1 MQQQAESKS
10 ISLSSIWMIVFSMLQ
25 IVGLYLSDKL
35 TMEHIGLKLG
45 DKTDSGLCGAS
56 ELFSCKAAAASSYSQ
71 IGSLPIAVI
80 GEAYY
85 LWALVMVII
94 IRFIP
99 ERFRSTI
106 WQTLGLSSI
115 LGALY
120 ALFLGTVSL
129 FDLGFLCPLCMGLY
143 VVNFSTLALLW
154 WQGAVQI
161 SAIPKT
167 LTTPLPWAMS
177 ILMVFSLIGAQSIYA
192 MRYKNEYRIAK
203 QRIKKQEKP
212 VFQKVELGQSPIKGE
227 SSAALVIEFSD
238 FQCPYCKR
246 FTKYLKEAY
255 EQSHIDRPF
264 SVAFKHF
271 PLSSQCNPHI
281 KRDLHPRACYAAMA
295 SICAQEQGQ
304 FWAMHDVLFEHQHEL
319 EDEDLKNYAQSL
331 NLDIPKFIE
340 CLSSE
345 RAQQRLSNDI
355 KQGASIGVRG
365 TPAFFVNG
373 WNFKGAKK
381 PQAIREAVAEYAY
394 GIKTTSKAE
403 GTPKTETPA
412 PQK

>member
-1 MQQQAESKS
+1 MSNDSQMKPITLGNA
-10 ISLSSIWMIVFSMLQ
+10 WMIVLSMIQ
-25 IVGLYLSDKL
+25 MIGLYLSDQL

-85 LWALVMVII
+85 LCALLMII
-94 IRFIP
+94 LVRVLPIRFK
-99 ERFRSTI
+99 SDI
-106 WQTLGLSSI
+106 WLTLGLTSI

-143 VVNFSTLALLW
+143 AVNFGALALLW
-154 WQGAVQI
+154 WQNSVKI
-161 SAIPKT
+161 KSIPQLLKT
-167 LTTPLPWAMS
+167 PSPWLMLVLM
-177 ILMVFSLIGAQSIYA
+177 ILSLVGAQSLYA
-192 MRYKNEYRIAK
+192 TRFESEYKIAK
-203 QRIKKQEKP
+203 HRLKQKEKP
-212 VFQKVELGQSPIKGE
+212 TFKEVEVGLSPIKGD
-227 SSAALVIEFSD
+227 SSAAVVIEFSD
-238 FQCPYCKR
+238 FQCPYCRR
-246 FTKYLKEAY
+246 FTQYLKKAFD
-255 EQSHIDRPF
+255 QSHVDYPF

-281 KRDLHPRACYAAMA
+281 KRDMHPRACYAAMA

-304 FWAMHDVLFEHQHEL
+304 FWAMHDILFEHQHEL
-319 EDEDLKNYAQSL
+319 ADQDLKNYAQTL
-331 NLDIPKFIE
+331 NLNIPNFIE

-345 RAQQRLSNDI
+345 KAKKRLNDDI
-355 KQGASIGVRG
+355 KLGAEVGIRG

-373 WNFKGAKK
+373 WGFKGAKK

-394 GIKTTSKAE
+394 GIKPQ
-403 GTPKTETPA
+403 PKESEPKKPA
-412 PQK
+412 PPKN